1 MKIEGMTIAL
11 FRGIFG
17 NVFYEE
23 LRELDFVLKFVE
35 KELPNNRQINVG
47 YTSYECEGEGE
58 KPTLIVTIN
67 LLALDPYK
75 EYRGFKGLYGMH
87 KVLKG
92 ITYHEFTHVTQIL
105 AGELYKKDDKVYWKG
120 EPYPNPKNG
129 WEYMQLP
136 WEKEA
141 FMVEYGVGYGL
152 APDEVEKLYNKE
164 VHRLRPFSV
173 RCKDFFINLIKG

>member
-1 MKIEGMTIAL
+1 MKIEGMEIAL

-17 NVFYEE
+17 NLFYEQM
-23 LRELDFVLKFVE
+23 RSVDFVLSFVE
-35 KELPNNRQINVG
+35 EELANSKQVTAG
-47 YTSYECEGEGE
+47 YTSYKPAEEG
-58 KPTLIVTIN
+58 KSPTIIVAIN
-67 LLALDPYK
+67 LFALDAYQ

-92 ITYHEFTHVTQIL
+92 VVLHEFMHVNQIL
-105 AGELYKKDDKVYWKG
+105 SGDLSKKDGKVYWKG
-120 EPYPNPKNG
+120 KAYPDPKNG

-152 APDEVEKLYNKE
+152 APIEVEKLYNKE
-164 VHRLRPFSV
+164 VYKLRPFSV
-173 RCKDFFINLIKG
+173 RCKDFFTKLFKG